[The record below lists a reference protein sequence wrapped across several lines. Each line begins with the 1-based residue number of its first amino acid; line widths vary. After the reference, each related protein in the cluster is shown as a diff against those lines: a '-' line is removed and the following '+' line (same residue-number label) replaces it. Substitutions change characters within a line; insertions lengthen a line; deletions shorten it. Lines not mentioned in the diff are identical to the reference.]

1 MDMRRR
7 IGPVLTPPP
16 PYPWAIWT
24 NGEPHAV
31 YQGIDFD
38 IDLKQFAKSIRS
50 KACSFRKAGESV
62 ETWTTIDNDTASVR
76 FQFVKLER

>member
-16 PYPWAIWT
+16 PYPWSIWT
-24 NGEPHAV
+24 NGETHAA

-38 IDLKQFAKSIRS
+38 VEPKQFAKGIRQ
-50 KACSFRKAGESV
+50 KACVYRKAGWFV
-62 ETWTTIDNDTASVR
+62 ETWTKVDDETASVR